1 MKKSYFVTWLGALS
15 TLLLTAFSVS
25 HKVKKYGRKIYS
37 DRFIKLSDN
46 STTELLDKGLD
57 LALKKIVK

>member
-57 LALKKIVK
+57 LALKKIIK

>member
-25 HKVKKYGRKIYS
+25 HKVKKYGRKIHS

-57 LALKKIVK
+57 LVLKKIVK

>member
-25 HKVKKYGRKIYS
+25 HKVKKYGRKIHS

>member
-1 MKKSYFVTWLGALS
+1 MKKSYFITWLGAIS
-15 TLLLTAFSVS
+15 TMLITAFSVS

-46 STTELLDKGLD
+46 STFELIDKGMD
-57 LALKKIVK
+57 LALKKIIK